1 MRGCQANKH
10 EIKFAVHTNEITIKT
25 RTQSD
30 INTSLHS

>member
-1 MRGCQANKH
+1 MGGCQADKH
-10 EIKFAVHTNEITIKT
+10 EIKLVGHTNEITIKT